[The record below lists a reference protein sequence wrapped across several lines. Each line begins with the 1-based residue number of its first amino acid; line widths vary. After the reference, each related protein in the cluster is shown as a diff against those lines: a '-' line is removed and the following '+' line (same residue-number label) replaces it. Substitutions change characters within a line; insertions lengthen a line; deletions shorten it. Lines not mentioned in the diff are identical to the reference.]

1 MAGIAVTKIR
11 SDGGGFEYEVTVR
24 EGGSQTSHKVKL
36 KKEYYLELTEGR
48 AAPDDLVR
56 KSFEFLLENEPKE
69 SILGSFDLS
78 VIERYFPGYPDVI
91 KKRF

>member
-1 MAGIAVTKIR
+1 MAEIAVTEIGHG
-11 SDGGGFEYEVTVR
+11 GGGFEYEVVVE
-24 EGGSQTSHKVKL
+24 EGGSQTVHKVRL
-36 KKEYYLELTEGR
+36 GRECYDRLTEGR
-48 AAPDDLVR
+48 TPPDELVK

-78 VIERYFPGYPDVI
+78 VIERYFPGYPGVI

>member
-1 MAGIAVTKIR
+1 VAEIAVKETG

-24 EGGSQTSHKVKL
+24 EGGSQTSHKVRLGRGYSRKL
-36 KKEYYLELTEGR
+36 TDGR
-48 AAPDDLVR
+48 AAPDELVR

-69 SILGSFDLS
+69 SILASFDLT
-78 VIERYFPGYPDVI
+78 VIARYFPEYPDAI

>member
-1 MAGIAVTKIR
+1 MAEIAVTEMK

-24 EGGSQTSHKVKL
+24 ESGSQTSHKVRL
-36 KKEYYLELTEGR
+36 AKEYYQKLTEGR
-48 AAPDDLVR
+48 TAPEELVR

-69 SILGSFDLS
+69 SILPSFDLS
-78 VIERYFPGYPDVI
+78 VIARYFPKYPDVI

>member
-1 MAGIAVTKIR
+1 VAGITVTETK
-11 SDGGGFEYEVTVR
+11 SGGGGFEYEVVVE
-24 EGGSQTSHKVKL
+24 EGGSRTSHKVRL
-36 KKEYYLELTEGR
+36 GREYE
-48 AAPDDLVR
+48 LVR

-78 VIERYFPGYPDVI
+78 VIERYFPEYQGVI

>member
-1 MAGIAVTKIR
+1 MAEIAVTEIE
-11 SDGGGFEYEVTVR
+11 SDGGGFEFEVVVR

-36 KKEYYLELTEGR
+36 RKEYYQKLTEGR
-48 AAPDDLVR
+48 AAPDELVR

-78 VIERYFPGYPDVI
+78 VIARYFPEYTDVI

>member
-1 MAGIAVTKIR
+1 MAEITVTETK
-11 SDGGGFEYEVTVR
+11 SGSGGFEYEVVVG
-24 EGGSQTSHKVKL
+24 EGGSQTSHKVRL
-36 KKEYYLELTEGR
+36 EKEYYERLTEGR
-48 AAPDDLVR
+48 TSPDELVR

-78 VIERYFPGYPDVI
+78 VIESYFPEYPGVI

>member
-1 MAGIAVTKIR
+1 MAEIAVTEIK

-24 EGGSQTSHKVKL
+24 EGGSRTSHRVKL
-36 KKEYYLELTEGR
+36 GKEYYQKLTEGR
-48 AAPDDLVR
+48 AAPDELVR
-56 KSFEFLLENEPKE
+56 KSFEFLLKNEPKE

-78 VIERYFPGYPDVI
+78 VIARYFPEYTDVI

>member
-1 MAGIAVTKIR
+1 MAGIAVTEIK
-11 SDGGGFEYEVTVR
+11 SDDGGFEYEVVV
-24 EGGSQTSHKVKL
+24 EEDGSRTSHRVRL
-36 KKEYYLELTEGR
+36 KKEYYLELTNGR
-48 AAPDDLVR
+48 TAPEELVR

-78 VIERYFPGYPDVI
+78 VIVRYFPEYPGVI

>member
-1 MAGIAVTKIR
+1 LAEIAVTEIK
-11 SDGGGFEYEVTVR
+11 SDGGGFEYEVVVR
-24 EGGSQTSHKVKL
+24 EGGSQTSHRVKL
-36 KKEYYLELTEGR
+36 KKEYYIELTEGR
-48 AAPDDLVR
+48 TAPDELVR

-78 VIERYFPGYPDVI
+78 VIARYFPKYPDVI